1 MSRLTR
7 RALLAGSAALTFAP
21 ALFPNGARA
30 QDKKF
35 RITMLLWRGWDDA
48 AQGFRDY
55 LEQRG
60 VKAEYTIRDADQERE
75 RVGGFVREIRDNPP
89 DLVFVWGT
97 TTALEALGTVT
108 AQRENRFIDR
118 TPVVFTIVTEP
129 LANGLVAEYAK
140 PGRNA
145 TGVLYLAPV
154 ESQMRTM
161 LAYRPAKRVGAIFN
175 PAEKNAAL
183 TVDEVARVGGQLGFA
198 TVSEPIRLE
207 AGRPVVADIA
217 ERVRALKKAG
227 VDWLYIPPDSF
238 LNFNRALLTDTA
250 LEEKLPSFASA
261 EAYMRSGK
269 ALAGL
274 VSRYYNC
281 GQFAGFKAAQIL
293 LDGKKPDEIPVEAL
307 NRFSLTIR
315 METAIALDLY
325 PPLSLLRYA
334 EIV

>member
-7 RALLAGSAALTFAP
+7 RSLLAGSAALALAP
-21 ALFPNGARA
+21 DARA
-30 QDKKF
+30 QDRTF

-55 LEQRG
+55 LDQRG
-60 VKAEYTIRDADQERE
+60 VKATYQIRDAEQERE
-75 RVGGFVREIRDNPP
+75 RVGGFVQEIRHDPP
-89 DLVFVWGT
+89 DLVFIWGT
-97 TTALEALGTVT
+97 TTALEALGTVNAT
-108 AQRENRFIDR
+108 SGTFIET

-129 LANGLVAEYAK
+129 LANGLVRDYAR

-161 LAYRPAKRVGAIFN
+161 LAYRAATRVGAIYN

-183 TVDEVARVGGQLGFA
+183 TVDELKRVGERLGFA
-198 TVSEPIRLE
+198 TVDEPIRLE
-207 AGRPVVADIA
+207 AGRPVVADIPS
-217 ERVRALKKAG
+217 RITALKRAG

-238 LNFNRALLTDTA
+238 LNSNRGALTGAA
-250 LEEKLPSFASA
+250 LDQKLPSFASA
-261 EAYMRSGK
+261 EAYMRAGK

-293 LDGKKPDEIPVEAL
+293 LEGKQPEQIPVEPL

-315 METAIALDLY
+315 MQTAKALDLY

>member
-1 MSRLTR
+1 MNALTR
-7 RALLAGSAALTFAP
+7 RSLLAGSAALTLVP
-21 ALFPNGARA
+21 PARA
-30 QDKKF
+30 QTRKF

-55 LEQRG
+55 LDRRG
-60 VKAEYTIRDADQERE
+60 VKADYTIKDADQQRQ
-75 RVGGFVREIRDNPP
+75 RVGDFVREIRNDPP

-97 TTALEALGTVT
+97 TTALEALGTVGER
-108 AQRENRFIDR
+108 AGANVIDK

-129 LANGLVAEYAK
+129 LANGLVADYAR
-140 PGRNA
+140 PGGNA

-161 LAYRPAKRVGAIFN
+161 LAYRAAKRVGTIFN
-175 PAEKNAAL
+175 PEEKNAAL
-183 TVDEVARVGGQLGFA
+183 TVDEVARVGERLGFA
-198 TVSEPIRLE
+198 TISEPIRLE
-207 AGRPVVADIA
+207 GGRPVADDIDD
-217 ERVRALKKAG
+217 RVRALKKAG

-238 LNFNRALLTDTA
+238 LNFNRAFLTDVA
-250 LEEKLPSFASA
+250 LAEKLPSFASA

-281 GQFAGFKAAQIL
+281 GQFAGLKATQIL
-293 LDGKKPDEIPVEAL
+293 LDGKQPNEIPVEPL

-315 METAIALDLY
+315 METATALDLY

>member
-1 MSRLTR
+1 MSKLTR
-7 RALLAGSAALTFAP
+7 RSLLTTGSAFALAGP
-21 ALFPNGARA
+21 ARA
-30 QDKKF
+30 QEKKF
-35 RITMLLWRGWDDA
+35 RIAMLLWRGWDDA

-55 LEQRG
+55 LDQRG
-60 VKAEYTIRDADQERE
+60 IKAEISIRDADQERD
-75 RVGGFVREIRDNPP
+75 RVRSFAEEIRDDPP

-97 TTALEALGTVT
+97 TTALEALGTVK
-108 AQRENRFIDR
+108 RLGEGRFINR

-129 LANGLVAEYAK
+129 LANGLVASYDK
-140 PGRNA
+140 PGRNV

-161 LAYRPAKRVGAIFN
+161 LAYRTAKRVGAIFN

-183 TVDEVARVGGQLGFA
+183 TVEEMGHVGGKLGFE
-198 TVSEPIRLE
+198 TVSEPIRLDNG
-207 AGRPVVADIA
+207 GRPIVTDIP
-217 ERVRALKKAG
+217 ERVQALKKAG
-227 VDWLYIPPDSF
+227 VDWMYIPPDSF

-250 LEEKLPSFASA
+250 LELKLPTFASA

-293 LDGKKPDEIPVEAL
+293 LEGKKPEDIPVEPL

-315 METAIALDLY
+315 METATMLDLY

>member
-1 MSRLTR
+1 MSRVTR
-7 RALLAGSAALTFAP
+7 RSLLAGGAALALAP
-21 ALFPNGARA
+21 GARA
-30 QDKKF
+30 QDRKF

-55 LEQRG
+55 LDQRG
-60 VKAEYTIRDADQERE
+60 IKAEITIRDADQERT
-75 RVGGFVREIRDNPP
+75 RVAEFTREIRANPP

-97 TTALEALGTVT
+97 TTALEALGTMKT
-108 AQRENRFIDR
+108 LGEGRFIDR

-129 LANGLVAEYAK
+129 FANGLIAGDAR

-161 LAYRPAKRVGAIFN
+161 LAYRGAKRVGAIYN

-183 TVDEVARVGGQLGFA
+183 TVEEVARVGKTLGFE
-198 TVSEPIRLE
+198 TVSEPIRLD
-207 AGRPVVADIA
+207 AGRPVVADIPD
-217 ERVRALKKAG
+217 RVQALKKAG
-227 VDWLYIPPDSF
+227 VDWMYIPPDSF
-238 LNFNRALLTDTA
+238 LNFNRAVLTDAA
-250 LEEKLPSFASA
+250 LDLRLPSFASA

-293 LDGKKPDEIPVEAL
+293 LEGKQPQDIPVEPL

-315 METAIALDLY
+315 METATALDLY

-334 EIV
+334 EVV